1 MTRPDQIV
9 AMSGDLFASL
19 PSPASI
25 EPIAEGA
32 AILRGFAAP
41 AAAALI
47 DAIGKIS
54 AQAPFR
60 QMTTPGGYQMS
71 VAMTSCGALGWVT
84 DRKGYRYAAQDPQSE
99 MPWPGMPAAF
109 LGLANAAAAA
119 AGFSDF
125 APNSCLINRY
135 EAGSKLSLHQDR
147 DEQDLAAPI
156 VSVSLGLPAI
166 FQFGGVKRGDPIKR
180 YRLESG
186 DVVVWGGTARLAFH
200 GVGLLKPGHHP
211 LTGSYRYNLTFR
223 KAG

>member
-84 DRKGYRYAAQDPQSE
+84 DRKSYRYAAQDPQSE

-166 FQFGGVKRGDPIKR
+166 FQFGGVKRSDPIKR